1 MSWTD
6 KEIDKLF
13 QKEAAKQ
20 TFEYNDAY
28 WKEMEAMLP
37 ASKKGDYLWFL
48 TSGIFIALLFVT
60 PFMGVLNEGKSA
72 EVKAMEENSIEP
84 IQIAENSIN
93 SNKVVKNSNKING
106 LDGSLTEIK
115 MNNSKTENHSVDDQN
130 NSQVSE
136 NKDATPNH
144 FKKENVTPFVA
155 KQNST
160 ISSVLAIVNEEV
172 ITENDQ
178 VRVQVESDAS
188 LRENASLLNVNKE
201 ELFPEAGDVDDL
213 ELHDVALL
221 NTRSPLDL
229 QSISYDL
236 SLPWS
241 TSFYVEANAGLGQSL
256 ITPSVNNSHYLG
268 AGVGTQFRKGRIV
281 FTTGANFIW
290 SHHKDLQLT
299 RQAKIYGF
307 GSEVVQSHI
316 NYSELYRIEA
326 NLNVGYS
333 FGRHNLNI
341 GIRPSYLV
349 GTKVKVTQDEGLEG
363 GNRTVYGFTEGINRW
378 GLKPSFGYGFDISR
392 NLTLGVNVSTQVL
405 TSVNEDFINGVN
417 NKFPIDGQIY
427 LRKTLR
433 LRK

>member
-1 MSWTD
+1 
-6 KEIDKLF
+6 
-13 QKEAAKQ
+13 
-20 TFEYNDAY
+20 
-28 WKEMEAMLP
+28 
-37 ASKKGDYLWFL
+37 
-48 TSGIFIALLFVT
+48 
-60 PFMGVLNEGKSA
+60 
-72 EVKAMEENSIEP
+72 MEENSIEP
-84 IQIAENSIN
+84 MQIAENSIN

-115 MNNSKTENHSVDDQN
+115 MNHSVDDQN

-136 NKDATPNH
+136 NKDATLNH
-144 FKKENVTPFVA
+144 FKKQNVTPFVA